1 MNKPSPIVRN
11 KVREKL
17 ARDEVV
23 ASMTARLIRGIEVAQ
38 IAATAGFDSLYVD
51 LEHGPLTIDVTGQI
65 CLAALAVGVTPFV
78 RVPAIAPE
86 FVGRVLDAGALGII
100 APHVENAEQA
110 RAVVR
115 ACKFAPEG
123 ERSAAGNWPHVG
135 YRPGSDARAL
145 RQAFNAATTVVVML
159 ESPEAVARADEI
171 AAVPG
176 VDILHIGT
184 VDLCDALGRPA
195 EYGHPEV
202 MACHER
208 VIRACQ
214 RHGKVAGAGGLAHT
228 PALVR
233 QVVGMG
239 ARFVT
244 AGVEWDLMMAGVRQR
259 VSGLREVFDSL
270 DDNQ

>member
-1 MNKPSPIVRN
+1 
-11 KVREKL
+11 
-17 ARDEVV
+17 
-23 ASMTARLIRGIEVAQ
+23 
-38 IAATAGFDSLYVD
+38 
-51 LEHGPLTIDVTGQI
+51 
-65 CLAALAVGVTPFV
+65 
-78 RVPAIAPE
+78 
-86 FVGRVLDAGALGII
+86 
-100 APHVENAEQA
+100 
-110 RAVVR
+110 
-115 ACKFAPEG
+115 
-123 ERSAAGNWPHVG
+123 VG

-145 RQAFNAATTVVVML
+145 LQAFNAATTVVVML

>member
-1 MNKPSPIVRN
+1 
-11 KVREKL
+11 
-17 ARDEVV
+17 
-23 ASMTARLIRGIEVAQ
+23 
-38 IAATAGFDSLYVD
+38 
-51 LEHGPLTIDVTGQI
+51 
-65 CLAALAVGVTPFV
+65 
-78 RVPAIAPE
+78 
-86 FVGRVLDAGALGII
+86 
-100 APHVENAEQA
+100 
-110 RAVVR
+110 
-115 ACKFAPEG
+115 
-123 ERSAAGNWPHVG
+123 
-135 YRPGSDARAL
+135 
-145 RQAFNAATTVVVML
+145 
-159 ESPEAVARADEI
+159 
-171 AAVPG
+171 

-195 EYGHPEV
+195 EYSHPQV

-259 VSGLREVFDSL
+259 VASVREVFDSL
-270 DDNQ
+270 EDNQ